1 MHSIGAIHAKLRGKT
16 SRRMRLESDACVWS
30 QSGFIPDETLGFPL
44 QGTAAKPSLAHWVAK
59 GGARPAS
66 TWTLVR
72 DSVRDPWTR
81 ARIIPPITSDPN
93 HKIVPA
99 TGLGASPKGPSVAG
113 GGASVIGGPGC
124 RVSVGGVYALVEGAV
139 SADFPPQQHS
149 TMAASSEQPAP
160 HRYGRCSVPL

>member
-1 MHSIGAIHAKLRGKT
+1 
-16 SRRMRLESDACVWS
+16 MRLESDACVWS

-139 SADFPPQQHS
+139 SADFPPLQHS
-149 TMAASSEQPAP
+149 T
-160 HRYGRCSVPL
+160 RGRLGAHVGLLDSP